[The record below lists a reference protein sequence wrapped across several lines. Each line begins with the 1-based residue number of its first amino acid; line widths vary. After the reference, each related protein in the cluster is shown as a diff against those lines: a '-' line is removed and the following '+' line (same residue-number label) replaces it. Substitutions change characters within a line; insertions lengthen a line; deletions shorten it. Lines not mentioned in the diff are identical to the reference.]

1 MTNTNNDFKV
11 IEFSMMDKRVFFPLS
26 GLGSFT
32 VQTVLY
38 PLVLLRI
45 RLQLQEGARVYS
57 GLAHATASIIREEG
71 FRGLYS
77 GYFVKS
83 AQIISDIS
91 HSAAVFYAS
100 TYETV
105 RHAASACPTLT
116 PTQRSFLGGAAASL
130 VAQSLVVP
138 IDVISQH
145 LMVLSRSGTSS
156 ASYPGPSIV
165 NSSTRLDQVRG
176 LSPIRLTANDLS
188 SSWSRFRAVSYYIA
202 KAHGI
207 RGFYNGYCIS
217 LCTFVPS
224 SALWWAFY
232 DKFCNL
238 IASASSE
245 LMKRKSTSSSSARTV
260 VRVDKVTDGTQPH
273 VPRLAVQLVSAPLAG
288 MAAATLVN
296 PIDCVRV
303 RMQVGNSPFRD
314 CVRALWVT
322 EGLRWFTKGLS
333 ARLLQTGIFSFW
345 LMLIY
350 EPVKMFC
357 LKDEFRE
364 QFRSPGTSSF

>member
-1 MTNTNNDFKV
+1 MAEKNNDFKV

-83 AQIISDIS
+83 AQIIS
-91 HSAAVFYAS
+91 AVFYAS

-105 RHAASACPTLT
+105 RHATSACPTLT

-145 LMVLSRSGTSS
+145 LMVLSRSGTST

-165 NSSTRLDQVRG
+165 NSSARLDQVRG

-202 KAHGI
+202 KAHGL

-232 DKFCNL
+232 DKFCSL

-245 LMKRKSTSSSSARTV
+245 LMKGKSTSSSTTRTV
-260 VRVDKVTDGTQPH
+260 IRVDKITDGTQPH

-364 QFRSPGTSSF
+364 QFRSPGTP